1 MKVLR
6 PLFAF
11 TLMTVLAN
19 VVSFDPPTAQPV
31 AFGLESA
38 IARRSGGRSGGG
50 SFGRSSGS
58 RSSGSSSGSR
68 SSSPSKTRS
77 NTTTTS
83 PSSNTR
89 GNTGGTT
96 RGGSFNRSPSP
107 APVAP
112 NRTAT
117 PQPDR
122 GSTPDR
128 YDDRN
133 YDRDYIDRNTNPVP
147 QPVIIPVP
155 IYNNVPP
162 NSFDSNPQ
170 VPVQNNYVPPNQTD
184 QTDQTTPTTNLN
196 GGGNAEYDAESD
208 DLTFGDVLILIVILL
223 VMALIAGGAIFLA
236 WQLLKR
242 LISPAGS
249 ELENDVVT
257 VSKLQIGLLASA
269 KDIQT
274 NLTHLSEIADLN
286 SSAGLTTFATNCTLM
301 LLRHPDYWTHAAS
314 SSETVKTRAEAQ
326 QLFERISIGE
336 RMKFD
341 SETFSRTGDRV
352 VIEDRSNAMPED
364 DLPEYI
370 VVTLV
375 VGTENDQA
383 LFPPVHSAED
393 LEEALKTIGSLS
405 GDYLSVFELLW
416 TPQAAEDSLTADEL
430 IELFPEIVPVG

>member
-1 MKVLR
+1 
-6 PLFAF
+6 
-11 TLMTVLAN
+11 MTVMVN
-19 VVSFDPPTAQPV
+19 VVSFDPPTPQPV
-31 AFGLESA
+31 AFGLERA
-38 IARRSGGRSGGG
+38 IARRSGGRSSGG
-50 SFGRSSGS
+50 SFGRSSGSRSSGS

-68 SSSPSKTRS
+68 SSSPSTTRS
-77 NTTTTS
+77 NSTTTTTS

-96 RGGSFNRSPSP
+96 RGGSFNRAPSP

-112 NRTAT
+112 SRTPV
-117 PQPDR
+117 PQTDR
-122 GSTPDR
+122 GITP
-128 YDDRN
+128 
-133 YDRDYIDRNTNPVP
+133 DRDYIDRNSNPIP

-162 NSFDSNPQ
+162 NSYDSRPQ
-170 VPVQNNYVPPNQTD
+170 IPVQNNYVSPNNSID
-184 QTDQTTPTTNLN
+184 QTNPTTPTTNPS
-196 GGGNAEYDAESD
+196 GGNSSDSD
-208 DLTFGDVLILIVILL
+208 DLTFGDVLILIVVLL
-223 VMALIAGGAIFLA
+223 VLALIAGGTIFLA

-242 LISPAGS
+242 LISHAKPGS
-249 ELENDVVT
+249 ELENDIVT

-269 KDIQT
+269 KDIQA
-274 NLTHLSEIADLN
+274 NLTHLSEIADLD
-286 SSAGLTTFATNCTLM
+286 SSSGLATFATNCALM

-341 SETFSRTGDRV
+341 TETFSRTGDRLV
-352 VIEDRSNAMPED
+352 VEDRSSATVD
-364 DLPEYI
+364 DELPEYI

-375 VGTENDQA
+375 IGTENDQA

-393 LEEALKTIGSLS
+393 LEAALKTIGSLS

-430 IELFPEIVPVG
+430 IELFPEIVPIG